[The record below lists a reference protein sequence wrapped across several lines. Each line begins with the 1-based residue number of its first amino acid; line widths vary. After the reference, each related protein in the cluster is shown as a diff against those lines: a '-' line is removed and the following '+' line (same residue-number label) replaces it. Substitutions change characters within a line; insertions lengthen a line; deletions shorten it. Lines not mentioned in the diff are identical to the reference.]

1 MFGIVGI
8 DHIVLRS
15 REPASLIAFYR
26 DVLGCSLERQVDALG
41 LVQLRAG
48 SALIDI
54 VDAAGEIGRSGGA
67 APGREGHNL
76 DHLCLRVDPFEPAAI
91 AQHLRAHGVEPSEP
105 ERRYGAEGYG
115 ASIYIEDPEGNKVE
129 LKGPPEA

>member
-8 DHIVLRS
+8 DHIVLRA
-15 REPASLIAFYR
+15 RDPQSLIAFYR
-26 DVLGCSLERQVDALG
+26 DVLGCSLEREVESVG

-54 VDAAGEIGRSGGA
+54 VDVAGEIGRAGGA
-67 APGREGHNL
+67 APAREGQNL
-76 DHLCLRVDPFEPAAI
+76 DHLCLRIEPFEPAAI
-91 AQHLRAHGVEPSEP
+91 ARHLRDHGIEPSEP

-115 ASIYIEDPEGNKVE
+115 ASIYLEDPEGNKVE
-129 LKGPPEA
+129 LKGPTEG